1 MHLHFPMMCQW
12 GASGIARA
20 ASRASCPF
28 VRATW
33 QARARATGHASALAV
48 CFASLRSCDAAA
60 LSCVVDVFRLLEL
73 TRGSTLPEPSNQ
85 RKPEGRHHLFGFP
98 MKGNLRFKTIALES
112 PEAFFHILSLLTLQ
126 FTNISKY
133 AAFFYASILP
143 PPSLFAG
150 ECGSSNYYW

>member
-73 TRGSTLPEPSNQ
+73 TRGSTLPKPSNE
-85 RKPEGRHHLFGFP
+85 RKPEGR
-98 MKGNLRFKTIALES
+98 
-112 PEAFFHILSLLTLQ
+112 LTLQ

-133 AAFFYASILP
+133 AAFFSCFDSA
-143 PPSLFAG
+143 PSFPFRWG
-150 ECGSSNYYW
+150 VW